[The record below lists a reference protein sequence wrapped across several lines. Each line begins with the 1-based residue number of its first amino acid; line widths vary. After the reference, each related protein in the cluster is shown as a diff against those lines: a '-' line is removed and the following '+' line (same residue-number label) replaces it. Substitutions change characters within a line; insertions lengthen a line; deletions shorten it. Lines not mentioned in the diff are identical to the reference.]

1 MRYPASALLL
11 TLCAALLAGC
21 GQPLQLNPVSGGPPG
36 TGSLSTQTTSR
47 TTTAT
52 LDSGGAGVFE
62 TAPPP
67 LILTPAD
74 ATPAQSNGVAP
85 AVSPAPDALARWQ
98 DQQLERAD
106 FPEPRTFVAQR
117 PVDLLWFDPLSGR
130 RLVIGQLIGAFP
142 AQASFT
148 LRATNQPALLVRYE
162 IDKSFGLTAISPVLK
177 QRMQAAGVGPTTDA
191 YVILSTDI
199 AQTP

>member
-1 MRYPASALLL
+1 M
-11 TLCAALLAGC
+11 LCAVLLSGC

-36 TGSLSTQTTSR
+36 TGSLLTQTTSR

-52 LDSGGAGVFE
+52 RDSGGAGVFE

-67 LILTPAD
+67 LILTPSD
-74 ATPAQSNGVAP
+74 TTPEPAP
-85 AVSPAPDALARWQ
+85 AVETPAASPATDAQTRWQ
-98 DQQLERAD
+98 NQQLERAD

-117 PVDLLWFDPLSGR
+117 PVDLLWFDPLSGQ

-162 IDKSFGLTAISPVLK
+162 IDKSFGLTSISPVLK

-199 AQTP
+199 AQSP

>member
-1 MRYPASALLL
+1 MRYPASALPLI
-11 TLCAALLAGC
+11 LCAVLLAGC
-21 GQPLQLNPVSGGPPG
+21 GQPLQLNPGSGGPPG

-74 ATPAQSNGVAP
+74 ATQAPDGGAP
-85 AVSPAPDALARWQ
+85 AASPPPEALERWQ
-98 DQQLERAD
+98 HQQLERSD
-106 FPEPRTFVAQR
+106 FPQELTFVAQR
-117 PVDLLWFDPLSGR
+117 PVDLFWFDPISGQ

-162 IDKSFGLTAISPVLK
+162 IDRSFGLTAISPVLK

-199 AQTP
+199 AQSP